1 MELAI
6 VIPYYKP
13 DFFKATL
20 ESLVGQTDN
29 RFKVYIGDDAS
40 SRSPAALL
48 EASSSVLDFEYKRF
62 DYNLGGKSLTQ
73 QWHRCLDM
81 VQDEPWVMV
90 LGDDDIL
97 GNNVVENFYKH
108 LATIENHGVS
118 VIRYATQLIDA
129 EGQLIS
135 SKVFTHPELETSVNF
150 LMRKLQGGTR
160 SSLSE
165 FVFKKD
171 TLLSVQFKDLPL
183 AWYSDVLAVLEC
195 SGFGNLYTINEAL
208 IFFRHSEVNITG
220 GNQDLV
226 LKNQAA
232 FAFYYYLLKEKP
244 LYFDRKQDLLLCKQL
259 ERKFLDNKKNVNF
272 WKQFTVLYLSKG
284 NVVNYFKFIFKA
296 IASAVT
302 GKNTG

>member
-1 MELAI
+1 
-6 VIPYYKP
+6 
-13 DFFKATL
+13 
-20 ESLVGQTDN
+20 
-29 RFKVYIGDDAS
+29 
-40 SRSPAALL
+40 
-48 EASSSVLDFEYKRF
+48 
-62 DYNLGGKSLTQ
+62 
-73 QWHRCLDM
+73 WHRCLDM

-171 TLLSVQFKDLPL
+171 TLLSVQFK
-183 AWYSDVLAVLEC
+183 
-195 SGFGNLYTINEAL
+195 
-208 IFFRHSEVNITG
+208 
-220 GNQDLV
+220 
-226 LKNQAA
+226 
-232 FAFYYYLLKEKP
+232 
-244 LYFDRKQDLLLCKQL
+244 
-259 ERKFLDNKKNVNF
+259 
-272 WKQFTVLYLSKG
+272 
-284 NVVNYFKFIFKA
+284 
-296 IASAVT
+296 
-302 GKNTG
+302 